1 MEQPP
6 GPEAPGRTPPPT
18 GPSSP
23 ISAATWPLSHVGI
36 VIGSPE
42 VEIDGIAK
50 DGTVTPI
57 TGGCTFMLDRRSGL
71 RTVAMV
77 GVMAATVNR
86 RPRRD
91 VVNLGRDLSMEDRP

>member
-6 GPEAPGRTPPPT
+6 GPEAPGRRLRRQDRR
-18 GPSSP
+18 P
-23 ISAATWPLSHVGI
+23 ISAATRPLSHVDI

-57 TGGCTFMLDRRSGL
+57 TRDCTFMLDRRSGL

-77 GVMAATVNR
+77 GVTAATVNR

-91 VVNLGRDLSMEDRP
+91 VVIGGRDLSREDRP